1 METIQPNWPLRN
13 KVLCFSTRSLGGFSS
28 GTYASLN
35 LGDHVGDDLS
45 KVLKNRELLSAYM
58 QAQTNDELAPLCWL
72 KQTHSNVCIELPK
85 PNNPKPNNTNTL
97 ADAVFTNRVAQ
108 PCVVMTADCMAIM
121 ISNSS
126 GTEVAAIH
134 AGWRG
139 LVDGIIENP
148 VEKLGS
154 KRDDLLAWF
163 APNIS
168 QANFEIG
175 QDVASHFH
183 QYPQSLRA
191 CDNNNQIS
199 QKADKFYLD
208 MRYVAK
214 QKLKSLG
221 VKHIY
226 QSDECTY
233 ASDTLFSHRRY
244 SHNNL
249 LQTNK
254 DASCGRMANIILIPR
269 SHP

>member
-1 METIQPNWPLRN
+1 
-13 KVLCFSTRSLGGFSS
+13 
-28 GTYASLN
+28 
-35 LGDHVGDDLS
+35 LGDHVGDDPS
-45 KVLKNRELLSAYM
+45 KVLQNRALLSAHIQSQINY
-58 QAQTNDELAPLCWL
+58 ELAPLVWL
-72 KQTHSNVCIELPK
+72 KQTHSNLCIELPQPESK
-85 PNNPKPNNTNTL
+85 NKS
-97 ADAVFTNRVAQ
+97 ADAVYTSMTAQ
-108 PCVVMTADCMAIM
+108 PSVVMTADCMAIM

-126 GTEVAAIH
+126 GTEVAAVH

-139 LVDGIIENP
+139 LADGVIENTIAS
-148 VEKLGS
+148 LGS
-154 KRDDLLAWF
+154 KNSDLMVWF

-168 QANFEIG
+168 QANFEVG
-175 QDVASHFH
+175 QDVASHFEEF
-183 QYPQSLRA
+183 PQA
-191 CDNNNQIS
+191 FQATDTNEPAS
-199 QKADKFYLD
+199 QKANKFQLD
-208 MRYVAK
+208 MRYVAE